1 MSVER
6 IIWLVVGIVLIVWAA
21 VAVFTDEPSID
32 QEDVDAIQNVIL
44 GIFALGL
51 AYRSR

>member
-6 IIWLVVGIVLIVWAA
+6 IVWLIIGILLIVWAA
-21 VAVFTDEPSID
+21 VAVLTDEPTID
-32 QEDVDAIQNVIL
+32 QEHVDAIQNVLL
-44 GIFALGL
+44 GVFALGL

>member
-6 IIWLVVGIVLIVWAA
+6 IIWIIVGIVLLVWAA
-21 VAVFTDEPSID
+21 VIVFTDEPSIE
-32 QEDVDAIQNVIL
+32 QEDVDAIQNGVL
-44 GIFALGL
+44 GILALGM